1 MSAKLMLLPS
11 SDPHK
16 PKLVSIPDDI
26 NAHEAFRFAT
36 GMIAAVEE
44 ENPDCS
50 WEDIEEVLEEKGFE
64 SVPYV
69 LGPEVD

>member
-11 SDPHK
+11 SDPRN
-16 PKLVSIPDDI
+16 PRLVAIPDDI
-26 NAHEAFRFAT
+26 DAHEAFRFAT
-36 GMIAAVEE
+36 GMIAAVED

>member
-16 PKLVSIPDDI
+16 PRLVAIPDDI
-26 NAHEAFRFAT
+26 EAHEAFRFAT

-44 ENPDCS
+44 QDPNCS

-64 SVPYV
+64 TVPFV
-69 LGPEVD
+69 LGPEIT